1 LTAVVVVENTRR
13 WRLRLQGA
21 EVVSARDYLVSA
33 AWSARRGLRV
43 YNLCRTYGYQT
54 LGYYVS
60 LLAAARGHR
69 PIPTVETLQ
78 DLRLGPVVRLVSE
91 ELEELIQRSFARL
104 ERKRFD
110 VSVYFGR
117 NLARRYDALARAL
130 HEQFPVPL
138 LRATFEKH
146 GREWRLSSVRPI
158 ATSEIPDSHHA
169 FVIQQAEHHFGLPPR
184 PSRAKRAFRYDMA
197 ILAAPAGA
205 EDAPSDAKALRR
217 FVRAARDLAIEAQ
230 LIGHDDAAEVAE
242 FDALFIRE
250 ATYVNHPTYRLSRRA
265 ASEGLVVIDDPVS
278 ILRCTNKVF
287 LAEIFARKGI
297 PHPATLVAH
306 DDNVDE
312 IADTVGL
319 PCVLKRPDSAFSRG
333 VVRVDTQEEL
343 RARVK
348 DYLRDSELVVAQAF
362 TPSEFDWRIG
372 VLGGEA
378 LFACRYHM
386 ARGHWQIVATGRGG
400 RRRYGKVEA
409 LPLDQT
415 PAQAIEVA
423 TRAARLMGDGFYGVD
438 IKQTGKRF
446 LVIEVNDNPNVEA
459 GYEDAV
465 LGQRLYVAVMDWFRQ
480 KLDARGSEGGPRG
493 G

>member
-1 LTAVVVVENTRR
+1 
-13 WRLRLQGA
+13 
-21 EVVSARDYLVSA
+21 
-33 AWSARRGLRV
+33 
-43 YNLCRTYGYQT
+43 
-54 LGYYVS
+54 VS

-78 DLRLGPVVRLVSE
+78 DLRHAPVVRLVSE

-104 ERKRFD
+104 ERKRFE

-130 HEQFPVPL
+130 YEQFPVPL
-138 LRATFEKH
+138 LRATFEKR
-146 GREWRLSSVRPI
+146 GREWQLASVRPI
-158 ATSEIPDSHHA
+158 ATSEIPESHEA
-169 FVIQQAEHHFGLPPR
+169 FVIAQAEQHFGRRPR

-197 ILAAPAGA
+197 ILAAPENAP
-205 EDAPSDAKALRR
+205 DAPSDPKALRR
-217 FVRAARDLAIEAQ
+217 FVRAARDLAIDAR
-230 LIGHDDAAEVAE
+230 LIDQHDAADVAE

-250 ATYVNHPTYRLSRRA
+250 ATYVNHPTYRISRRA

-287 LAEIFARKGI
+287 LAEVFARKGI
-297 PHPATLVAH
+297 PHPATLVVH

-312 IADTVGL
+312 IADRVGL

-333 VVRVDTQEEL
+333 VVRVDTPEEL
-343 RARVK
+343 RARVT

-386 ARGHWQIVATGRGG
+386 ARGHWQIVAESRGG

-409 LPLDQT
+409 LPLEQT

-423 TRAARLMGDGFYGVD
+423 TRAARLVGDGFYGVD
-438 IKQTGKRF
+438 IKQTGRRF
-446 LVIEVNDNPNVEA
+446 LAIEVNDNPNVEA

-465 LGQRLYVAVMDWFRQ
+465 LGQRLYVAVMDWFRH